1 MYQKVFSL
9 KFNFYVTVKKGTKL
23 LRDYERSLLR
33 GYRLFL
39 VKIEKMANVLHKK
52 KGDTRVRSEVCTFL
66 NVTYLWNFMV
76 KLVEVI
82 TRRSLIF

>member
-1 MYQKVFSL
+1 MYQKDFSL
-9 KFNFYVTVKKGTKL
+9 KLNLYVTVKKGTKL

-66 NVTYLWNFMV
+66 KCNLFMNFVV

-82 TRRSLIF
+82 TRRSLVF